1 MDNWIQK
8 YKRSHP
14 DAPGPQLRAS
24 PVTAEEEAY
33 SYLLDAICKGQ
44 YRTGDRLIA
53 EDIATDIGM
62 SRMPVREAFRRL
74 AAEGLVTLR
83 PNRGAIVSGLN
94 IEEMRE
100 VFEMRSALEGL
111 AIRLAVPKLTERH
124 LARLERQLDEMDD
137 YRDDSAEWVSRHRAF
152 HEYLCSLAERPRLM
166 RQINALYSVIEPHMR
181 LWLQHVDKPMSAR
194 EEHSVIL
201 DALRTGDAREAERVI
216 CEHIEGT
223 VPSLLEFLEATGA

>member
-1 MDNWIQK
+1 
-8 YKRSHP
+8 
-14 DAPGPQLRAS
+14 
-24 PVTAEEEAY
+24 
-33 SYLLDAICKGQ
+33 
-44 YRTGDRLIA
+44 
-53 EDIATDIGM
+53 
-62 SRMPVREAFRRL
+62 MPVREAFRRL